1 MDKKKTILIIDDS
14 NTTLMLLEWSLNQE
28 EYNTELAASVKEAQ
42 KIIDR
47 NKPDLILLDL
57 SMPVV
62 SGYDF
67 LKMRSELDIQDIPIV
82 VVSAFDNKESITLA
96 RDLGADEF
104 ISKPFTISQIFTT
117 VKKYLEQG

>member
-1 MDKKKTILIIDDS
+1 
-14 NTTLMLLEWSLNQE
+14 MLLEWSLNQE